1 LFEEAGRLPPHA
13 NFWSKRAGEMADFA
27 RLLDEKLKG
36 EWSTLGEGDLSAPLL
51 DFVRDEGPALD
62 TKVRAHVLLSL
73 VYAKAT
79 VLNELKPSIAALLHS
94 CSEDSEEWVRV
105 IADLVSQ
112 WLPDDFKT
120 GDALLQASVQAVAN
134 KLQAVSH
141 KLTELGALPDDFCP
155 LQWPFLSN
163 EFMGRLENRRGASSS
178 ASPAAS
184 TAPSHAAEPPA
195 KKLRKAVA
203 LPEKLQAML
212 NEAPLLSDADRKRI
226 EAFFSDPGKGGEVS
240 YHLLSERHVT
250 RDDGSEGTEQTM
262 IKLDPA
268 LRKWAPAKK
277 FIVKKKA

>member
-1 LFEEAGRLPPHA
+1 
-13 NFWSKRAGEMADFA
+13 MADFA

-73 VYAKAT
+73 VYAKLP
-79 VLNELKPSIAALLHS
+79 VLTELKPSIVALLHS

-105 IADLVSQ
+105 IAELVSQ

-120 GDALLQASVQAVAN
+120 GDALLQASVHAVAN

-141 KLTELGALPDDFCP
+141 KLAELGALPDDFCP

-163 EFMGRLENRRGASSS
+163 EFMGRLENRAGAPSSTSPSS
-178 ASPAAS
+178 APAPAA
-184 TAPSHAAEPPA
+184 PSAGGEPPA
-195 KKLRKAVA
+195 KKPRKVVA
-203 LPEKLQAML
+203 LPEKLQGML

-226 EAFFSDPGKGGEVS
+226 EAFFSDSGKGGEVS

-250 RDDGSEGTEQTM
+250 RDDGSEGT
-262 IKLDPA
+262 
-268 LRKWAPAKK
+268 
-277 FIVKKKA
+277 